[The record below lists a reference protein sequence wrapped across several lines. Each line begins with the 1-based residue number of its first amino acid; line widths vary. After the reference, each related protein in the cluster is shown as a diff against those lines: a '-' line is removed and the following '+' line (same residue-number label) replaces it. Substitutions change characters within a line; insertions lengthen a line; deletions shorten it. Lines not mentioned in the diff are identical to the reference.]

1 MNVGG
6 GLHLSSSSTSSS
18 TTTTAKSSMDEERGV
33 VWSARK
39 RKSEWDAARLEK
51 EKREKMQEMQQVR
64 SSSDWAAETPRVP
77 SGSYYADSYME
88 RPSVS
93 GPPGSSTMKNLSSD
107 FADWDQEQQRLDR
120 EWYNLEEGGTLDE
133 THNAFTD
140 LDGYYRAKEE
150 RVKEQAQ
157 IQKKVSVRALQ
168 MSHDNDLWETNR
180 MLTSGIAQRREL
192 DLDLDE
198 TDEGRVHVLLRDLKP
213 PFLDGN
219 MIFTKQLDMVQSVRD
234 PTSDMAVFSRAGSK
248 LVREKRDQRER
259 AKATKASLEMA
270 GTALGNIM
278 GVTEEDEEQKGIS
291 FFCSSNCIADSH
303 QHIHTA
309 KQEEKEAADYKGESQ
324 FSSHLKEKSDAVSN
338 FARTK
343 TVKEQR
349 QYLPAFA
356 VREELLQIIRDNNGS
371 LFFCSAFATSY
382 LHTVLQQLLSSL
394 EKQAQEK
401 QLSSLNFSWRT
412 GTGTMERLVALS
424 RVVLPPCPLPSG

>member
-1 MNVGG
+1 
-6 GLHLSSSSTSSS
+6 
-18 TTTTAKSSMDEERGV
+18 MDEERGV

-51 EKREKMQEMQQVR
+51 EKREKQEQQSLSNR
-64 SSSDWAAETPRVP
+64 SRSDWAVETPRVP
-77 SGSYYADSYME
+77 SGSDYADSIE
-88 RPSVS
+88 RPSIS
-93 GPPGSSTMKNLSSD
+93 GPSGSSNIGKPLGSD

-140 LDGYYRAKEE
+140 VDGYYRAKEE

-157 IQKKVSVRALQ
+157 LQKKVSVRALQ

-278 GVTEEDEEQKGIS
+278 GVTEEEEEQKG
-291 FFCSSNCIADSH
+291 A
-303 QHIHTA
+303 
-309 KQEEKEAADYKGESQ
+309 
-324 FSSHLKEKSDAVSN
+324 
-338 FARTK
+338 
-343 TVKEQR
+343 
-349 QYLPAFA
+349 
-356 VREELLQIIRDNNGS
+356 
-371 LFFCSAFATSY
+371 
-382 LHTVLQQLLSSL
+382 
-394 EKQAQEK
+394 
-401 QLSSLNFSWRT
+401 
-412 GTGTMERLVALS
+412 
-424 RVVLPPCPLPSG
+424 